1 MIRNSGSRSTIFLS
15 HQQPLDTKFS
25 FWPGFFAS
33 VLSTAFG
40 ANAVAIKMSLL
51 GLGPFTAAGLRLAMA
66 SLVIILWA
74 GAAGRT
80 LQVDRKQIQPLVIL
94 TFLTLLQLSLLYLGI
109 SRTNASR
116 ASLIVNLDPF
126 FILLLAHFFISGD
139 RITVRKFLGILIA
152 FSGVALVFL
161 PKEGV
166 SENLRTG
173 DVITLLSTVVW
184 SSRTVYLKRVI
195 HSFHPFHTVFY
206 PMIFSVPFLF
216 LGGWLLD
223 KPQIGQADWT
233 VLAALL
239 YQVGV
244 ASLGWVAWYS
254 LLQKHG
260 AVALHSFMF
269 ISPIAGVL
277 LGGVILGEPLTRN
290 LLVALV
296 LIICGILTVQSRKR
310 QPPEVSGPGDSESPR
325 QGGAGP
331 H

>member
-1 MIRNSGSRSTIFLS
+1 LFLNN
-15 HQQPLDTKFS
+15 QRPLDNKFS
-25 FWPGFFAS
+25 SWSVLFAS
-33 VLSTAFG
+33 VISAAFG
-40 ANAVAIKMSLL
+40 ANAVAIKVSLL

-66 SLVIILWA
+66 SLAIILWA
-74 GAAGRT
+74 RATGRT
-80 LQVDRKQIQPLVIL
+80 LQVDRQQIRPLFIL
-94 TFLTLLQLSLLYLGI
+94 TSFTIVQLSLLYLGI

-116 ASLIVNLDPF
+116 AALIVNLDPF

-139 RITVRKFLGILIA
+139 RITARKFLGLLIA
-152 FSGVALVFL
+152 FSGIALVFL

-173 DVITLLSTVVW
+173 DLITLLSTVLW

-195 HSFHPFHTVFY
+195 HSFHAFHTVFY

-223 KPQIGQADWT
+223 KPQIGHVDWA

-269 ISPIAGVL
+269 ISPITGVL
-277 LGGVILGEPLTRN
+277 LGGVILEEPLTRYI
-290 LLVALV
+290 LVALV

-310 QPPEVSGPGDSESPR
+310 ESLEVPGPGGSKSRLPAK
-325 QGGAGP
+325 GGLR
-331 H
+331 